1 MGLWINQHHLSQCE
15 SVTNLTSYLFFQLS
29 LFSFLQ
35 YSKIIQNPSYVE
47 LQKATYQGRRCTWEK
62 LSAIKA
68 NCGIELALDE
78 CVAIL
83 NHMRRLKRSAD
94 RAAASSHGLA
104 STVRFNASRRIPSWN
119 CIAREN
125 STGSL
130 EDLLTDVAASVHQGV
145 SGSLGGHTGRNPR
158 THRNLHDG
166 SDSESESVDLNS
178 WTRSGGPLMRTTSA
192 NKFIDFVQNL
202 DLDAE
207 LNRSGMG
214 VGAPNSIVIQM
225 LGMDQYYQNSRV
237 TTPDR
242 SSDNTEGEQ
251 RDLNGRTPTNGSSIM
266 VTEGDLLQPE
276 KIHNGI
282 VFNVVKKEDL
292 TLSNRSH
299 ESESY
304 NPVAE
309 CVQLD
314 CPEKEMDASSASEY
328 GEEDDTSAA
337 NYPTERTSDATDFI
351 DNRSVDGGHGPDG

>member
-1 MGLWINQHHLSQCE
+1 M
-15 SVTNLTSYLFFQLS
+15 
-29 LFSFLQ
+29 
-35 YSKIIQNPSYVE
+35 E
-47 LQKATYQGRRCTWEK
+47 LQKAANQGRRCTWEK

-94 RAAASSHGLA
+94 RAAAASSHGLA
-104 STVRFNASRRIPSWN
+104 NTVRFNASRRIPSWN

-130 EDLLTDVAASVHQGV
+130 EEDLLTDVASSVHQGV

-166 SDSESESVDLNS
+166 SDSESESVDLTS

-214 VGAPNSIVIQM
+214 APNSIVIQM
-225 LGMDQYYQNSRV
+225 VGMDQYYQNSRV
-237 TTPDR
+237 ATSDR
-242 SSDNTEGEQ
+242 SSDSPEMEQ
-251 RDLNGRTPTNGSSIM
+251 RDLNSRAPTNGSSIM

-304 NPVAE
+304 SPVAE

-314 CPEKEMDASSASEY
+314 CPEKELDASSASEC
-328 GEEDDTSAA
+328 GEDDDTSAA
-337 NYPTERTSDATDFI
+337 KYPTERTFDTDFT
-351 DNRSVDGGHGPDG
+351 DNPGVDGGNGPDVLDD